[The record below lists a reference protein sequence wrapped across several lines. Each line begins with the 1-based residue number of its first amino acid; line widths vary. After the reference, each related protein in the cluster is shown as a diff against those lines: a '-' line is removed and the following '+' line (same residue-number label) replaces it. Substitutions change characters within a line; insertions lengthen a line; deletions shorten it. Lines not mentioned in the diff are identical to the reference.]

1 MLKNNRVVV
10 TGAAGT
16 LGQAAARLAQQ
27 KGAEVIGLDVVETG
41 QLANVDSY
49 HQVDLL
55 DGAATSTCIAALGNF
70 DALLNI
76 AGGFAMGQEVADPS
90 DEQWNWMFRINVE
103 TLRNVLKA
111 AVPVLTAQ
119 GRGKI
124 VNVGALGA
132 LSGAGS
138 MSAYCC
144 AKSSVMRLTES
155 LSEELKGQGV
165 NVNAVLPSIIDTPP
179 NREAMPDADFADWVA
194 PEKLAE
200 VMCFLASEEASAI
213 HGALLPVKGLV

>member
-16 LGQAAARLAQQ
+16 LGQAAARIAQQ

-155 LSEELKGQGV
+155 LSEELKVQGV

>member
-1 MLKNNRVVV
+1 MLENNRVVI

-16 LGQAAARLAQQ
+16 LGQAAARVAKQR
-27 KGAEVIGLDVVETG
+27 GAEVIGLDVIQTD
-41 QLANVDSY
+41 QLSNVDSY
-49 HQVDLL
+49 HRVDLL
-55 DGAATSTCIAALGNF
+55 DRDATATCLASLGQF

-90 DEQWNWMFRINVE
+90 DEQWEWMFKINVE

-132 LSGAGS
+132 QSGAGS

-155 LSEELKGQGV
+155 LAEELKGQGI
-165 NVNAVLPSIIDTPP
+165 NVNAVLPCIIDTPP
-179 NREAMPDADFADWVA
+179 NREAMPDANFSEWVA
-194 PEKLAE
+194 PDKLAQ
-200 VMCFLASEEASAI
+200 VMCFLASEEASAV

>member
-16 LGQAAARLAQQ
+16 LGQAAARIAQQ

-155 LSEELKGQGV
+155 LSEELKAQGV

>member
-16 LGQAAARLAQQ
+16 LGQAAARIAQQ

>member
-16 LGQAAARLAQQ
+16 LGQAAARIAQQ

-49 HQVDLL
+49 HRVDLL